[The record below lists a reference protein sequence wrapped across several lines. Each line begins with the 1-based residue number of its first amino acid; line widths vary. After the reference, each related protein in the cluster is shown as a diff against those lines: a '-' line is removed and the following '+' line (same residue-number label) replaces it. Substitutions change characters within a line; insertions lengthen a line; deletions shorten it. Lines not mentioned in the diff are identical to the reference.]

1 MRARKQQPKKSRPK
15 RPTLKDLASH
25 LDLSPTTISL
35 VLNHSPVADAIPEET
50 QQRVF
55 AMARELGYRPN
66 YIAVSLRSQRT
77 NSIGV
82 LVPEISD
89 PWAAEIVGGIESH
102 LLANDYTYLVTSH
115 RRSTPKLLQDD
126 LEMLARR
133 AVDGM
138 ILVATELREPPMMP
152 TVVISGH
159 TRVKGLSNVVIDH
172 DRAAH
177 LALAHLKELG
187 HRRIALFRG
196 QPGSSDTEER
206 ARAIFEAA
214 AALGMKIPA
223 ELTLQLSG
231 EGEEEVFAPD
241 AAYQEGYAFGKK
253 LLGRG
258 SKFTALFAFDDASA
272 IGATRA
278 FLDAGLR
285 VPEDVSVVGFDDIQI
300 AAYHNPRLTTVRQ
313 PLREM
318 GRVAASV
325 LLERINAPQGT
336 DGRSSARSEDSFVIV
351 APELIVRDSTGPA
364 RVEDSRPRLSGPN
377 KKKGQAGAPVLQAR
391 RGKR

>member
-1 MRARKQQPKKSRPK
+1 MSIRKTRAAQRPKKSRSE

-25 LDLSPTTISL
+25 LDLSPATISL
-35 VLNHSPVADAIPEET
+35 VLNQSPVAAGIPDET

-55 AMARELGYRPN
+55 AAARELGYRPN
-66 YIAVSLRSQRT
+66 YIAVSLRSRRT

-82 LVPEISD
+82 LVPEVSD
-89 PWAAEIVGGIESH
+89 PWAAEIVSGIESH
-102 LLANDYTYLVTSH
+102 LLANNYHYVLTSH
-115 RRSTPKLLQDD
+115 RRSTPQVLRDD
-126 LEMLARR
+126 LELLTRW

-138 ILVATELREPPMMP
+138 ILVATELHEAPLLP

-172 DRAAH
+172 DHAAR
-177 LALAHLKELG
+177 LALTHLKDLG

-196 QPGSSDTEER
+196 QPGSSDTKDR

-214 AALGMKIPA
+214 AKLGVEIPP

-231 EGEEEVFAPD
+231 EGEDEIFTPD
-241 AAYQEGYAFGKK
+241 AAYVEGYAFGKK
-253 LLGRG
+253 LLGRRV
-258 SKFTALFAFDDASA
+258 SFTALFAFDDASA
-272 IGATRA
+272 IGAIRA

-285 VPEDVSVVGFDDIQI
+285 VPEDVSVVGFDDIQT

-318 GRVAASV
+318 GRIAARV
-325 LLERINAPQGT
+325 LLERIDTP
-336 DGRSSARSEDSFVIV
+336 GRQDSFVV
-351 APELIVRDSTGPA
+351 VDPELIVRDSTGPA
-364 RVEDSRPRLSGPN
+364 KAAKSR
-377 KKKGQAGAPVLQAR
+377 
-391 RGKR
+391 KRT